1 MTPSERLE
9 KLRTQLDGD
18 DLIKRLIDIQRDDRV
33 QIMMLKKWK
42 N

>member
-18 DLIKRLIDIQRDDRV
+18 DLIKRLIDIQRNDRV
-33 QIMMLKKWK
+33 QIMMLKK
-42 N
+42 